1 MKQDTLQLLNRLL
14 AIVCRSFPQYL
25 TWSRPYVPASRR
37 EVLDAIRD
45 IVAEQDAIAE
55 RISQMIIDADSLPR
69 TGEFPM
75 EFTDMHDLG
84 IDYLLS
90 AAIDYQ
96 EQDIAAIS
104 SLVDQL
110 RTTPAAKAIAEEA
123 LGMARGHL
131 ETLLEL
137 RETASE

>member
-1 MKQDTLQLLNRLL
+1 MKQETVQLLNQLL
-14 AIVCRSFPQYL
+14 AILCRSFPQYM
-25 TWSRPYVPASRR
+25 TWARPYVPAHRK
-37 EVLDAIRD
+37 EVLEAIED
-45 IVAEQDAIAE
+45 LVAQQESVAE
-55 RISQMIIDADSLPR
+55 RISQMLVDADALPR

-90 AAIDYQ
+90 AAVEYQ

-104 SLVDQL
+104 NLVDEL

-123 LGMARGHL
+123 LGMSRGHL

-137 RETASE
+137 RES